1 MIATGKNKQMC
12 YFPGLGYSP
21 PLFVQFSLS
30 ISQEK
35 EDIVCT
41 PVKYLPTCLAE
52 ILQDQSIPDPTLPK
66 QLESLTENLGGPRST
81 SLCSSTSYRD
91 SNSIPD
97 EDNQSCISIEEDLN
111 SGSDILSHFPKY
123 QHRAVT
129 NVLEEMKW
137 MLRDEIAFAL
147 PDS

>member
-1 MIATGKNKQMC
+1 M
-12 YFPGLGYSP
+12 
-21 PLFVQFSLS
+21 
-30 ISQEK
+30 
-35 EDIVCT
+35 CT

-52 ILQDQSIPDPTLPK
+52 ILQDQSIPVPEQELDIEAPVFRLDLVCMTLPN
-66 QLESLTENLGGPRST
+66 QLESLTENLGGLRST
-81 SLCSSTSYRD
+81 LLSLSVSYRD

-137 MLRDEIAFAL
+137 MLRDEI
-147 PDS
+147 PDSRLR